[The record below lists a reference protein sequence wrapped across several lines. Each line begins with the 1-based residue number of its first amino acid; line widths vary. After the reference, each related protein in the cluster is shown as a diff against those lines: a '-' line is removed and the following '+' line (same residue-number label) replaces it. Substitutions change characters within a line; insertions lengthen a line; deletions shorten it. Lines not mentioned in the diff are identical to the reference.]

1 MGFGSDPAFWMNH
14 GYAVLFVVV
23 LLQQLGLP
31 LPGAPPLMAA
41 GALAANGQLDFGAAL
56 LATFVAGGLSDTF
69 WFELGRLRGA
79 RVLRSMCRLSLE
91 PDSCVRRTQDVF
103 ARGGPNTL
111 LLAKF
116 LPGLNSVASPLA
128 GMIGM
133 ARLRFHVLSGA
144 GTLLWAGTWMAAGWV
159 FCDELDRAVRATM
172 AMSTRVGAGLAL
184 AFVLWLAWM
193 WERRRHVLRGLV
205 AGIARRPEALPEA
218 RGG

>member
-1 MGFGSDPAFWMNH
+1 MRH
-14 GYAVLFVVV
+14 GYAVLLVVV

-41 GALAANGQLDFGAAL
+41 GALAASGQLDFATAL
-56 LATFVAGGLSDTF
+56 LAAFVACGLSDTF

-79 RVLRSMCRLSLE
+79 RVLRSLCRLSLA
-91 PDSCVRRTQDVF
+91 PDACARRTQEIF
-103 ARGGPNTL
+103 ARGGSSTL

-159 FCDELDRAVRATM
+159 FRDQLDRVVRATM
-172 AMSTRVGAGLAL
+172 AMSTRAGLGLAL
-184 AFVLWLAWM
+184 AFVAWLAWA

-205 AGIARRPEALPEA
+205 TAIARRSEALPEA
-218 RGG
+218 RSG